1 MNENSTNTVPC
12 HYGNNYTPANS
23 IAMRTIPL
31 FKLSQVKC
39 TQNFFFL
46 RDLGQKSCIRTKT
59 IVTHYH
65 NIRVV
70 PLYSSLSLC
79 TPHCPFVLFRCM
91 VSPICMAAVGFSFLT
106 IDVLY
111 PVSISSMVPYYQY
124 GVSME
129 S

>member
-1 MNENSTNTVPC
+1 MPLRQQLHPRKFHCNV
-12 HYGNNYTPANS
+12 NYS
-23 IAMRTIPL
+23 IVQTFSSKIHT
-31 FKLSQVKC
+31 KI
-39 TQNFFFL
+39 FFLL
-46 RDLGQKSCIRTKT
+46 RDLGQKSCIRAKT
-59 IVTHYH
+59 IVIKT
-65 NIRVV
+65 IMVM
-70 PLYSSLSLC
+70 SIISELSLC

-91 VSPICMAAVGFSFLT
+91 VSSICMAAVGFSFPT

>member
-46 RDLGQKSCIRTKT
+46 RDLGQKSCIRAKT
-59 IVTHYH
+59 IVIKT
-65 NIRVV
+65 IMVM
-70 PLYSSLSLC
+70 SIISELSLC

-91 VSPICMAAVGFSFLT
+91 VSSICMAAVGFSFPT